1 MITENKQYSNE
12 KAIVFDMIGTL
23 TTNPHLISQ
32 IFYLTFPSIDTKLVK
47 KYYEDYKVDRIDR
60 KAFWSGVGFDNF
72 LTQEKRFLEN
82 INFKQ
87 GVLDMLEVLKKQY
100 KLALFSNIPKEWGH
114 YLEEKF
120 EFKDLFEVT
129 IFSGDYGLKKPDKE
143 IYELLLSRLQYI
155 NPNNIY
161 FIDDDLEDLK
171 TGKEFLMKTV
181 WLESDQ
187 LEKGFKADYVIKDIF
202 EIINIVK

>member
-171 TGKEFLMKTV
+171 TAGEYLMKTI

-187 LEKGFKADYVIKDIF
+187 LEKGFKAEYTVKDIF